1 MKTVRQDLLYSLRML
16 LKSPGFTLAAAL
28 ALGLAIGANTAIF
41 SIFNGMLWRPL
52 PVSHPENLVVLT
64 ETVPKFDFPF
74 NMSYADYQDYKKLDR
89 VFSDLAVYA
98 ASRVNFS
105 AQGGSERAWID
116 LVGGNYFSMLGVNA
130 IRGRTF
136 APDEGLVPG
145 KDFLLVLS
153 YHYWQRRFGGDP
165 GVIGTTVELNRHA
178 FTIIGVAPESFHGT
192 YYFLDPDFYVPATT
206 ISVIDPTYKDA
217 LERRDAFGF
226 SVIGRLAPGVT
237 PEQAQ
242 AAAEPVDS
250 RLSHDFPDSHQS
262 IALRVDPELRARPE
276 PGIGTFMPKVV
287 AALMTLVGLVLLIA
301 CANVANLILARA
313 NARRKEIAIRTA
325 LGASRWRMI
334 RQLLTESI
342 LISLVGGI
350 AGLFVARAAAVGL
363 LSIRVPGDIP
373 LRLFD
378 LRMDWRIFMFCLA
391 AALFTGII
399 AGLVPAIQTS
409 RTDLAETLKEGGR
422 SAGAGTG
429 RHRLRNMLV
438 VSQLTVSLVLLAC
451 TGFFLRSLQNSA
463 NVDMGF
469 RPDHTLMLSVDLG
482 LQGYDQKRG
491 EEFYRQVIDRL
502 KGLQGVRDASV
513 STDIPMGYNTDL
525 VNIFPGDRLPSDKSD
540 TETSI
545 IYYVQQDYF
554 ETMGVPVIRGR
565 AFTLGDTATSP
576 RVAIINQTF
585 ADKIWPGQ
593 DPLGK
598 TFRTEKNGP
607 LMEVV
612 GITRTGKYLFLYESP
627 RPCTYVP
634 LAQHYVSSA
643 TIEVYSQ
650 GDPLGLV
657 NPVREQIREL
667 DSTLPVFGVLTIQE
681 HVRYGK
687 PLLPARLG
695 AILVGS
701 FGILG
706 LALATI
712 GVYGV
717 VSYAVSQQTQEI
729 GIRMALG
736 AQRSNVLSLVVRQ
749 GANLALMGVSIGL
762 LIAIA
767 LARALHAVLFSVSGV
782 DFLVLLTVSAL
793 LLFVALV
800 ASYVPARRA
809 TRVDP
814 LVALRYE

>member
-1 MKTVRQDLLYSLRML
+1 MKTLRQDLLYSLRML

-52 PVSHPENLVVLT
+52 PVDHPENLVVLT
-64 ETVPKFDFPF
+64 EKAPKFEFPF
-74 NMSYADYQDYKKLDR
+74 NMSYADYQDYKKLGR

-98 ASRVNFS
+98 PSPVNFN
-105 AQGGSERAWID
+105 AQGGSERAWAEF
-116 LVGGNYFSMLGVNA
+116 VGGNYFSMLGVNA
-130 IRGRTF
+130 VRGRTF

-145 KDFLLVLS
+145 KDLVVVLS
-153 YHYWQRRFGGDP
+153 YHYWQRRFGSDP
-165 GVIGTTVELNRHA
+165 DVIGNTVEINRHA

-237 PEQAQ
+237 PEQAE
-242 AAAEPVDS
+242 AAAEPVDD
-250 RLSHDFPDSHQS
+250 RLAHDFPDSHS
-262 IALRVDPELRARPE
+262 GVALRVDPELRARPE
-276 PGIGTFMPKVV
+276 PGIGSFMPKIV

-378 LRMDWRIFMFCLA
+378 LRMDWRIFIFCLA
-391 AALFTGII
+391 AALFTGFI

-429 RHRLRNMLV
+429 RHRLRNLLV

-491 EEFYRQVIDRL
+491 EEFYRQLIDRVKNL
-502 KGLQGVRDASV
+502 RGVRNASV
-513 STDIPMGYNTDL
+513 SAYIPMGYDTDL
-525 VNIFPGDRLPSDKSD
+525 VNVFPGDRLPSDKSD

-545 IYYVQQDYF
+545 INYVQQDYF
-554 ETMGVPVIRGR
+554 DTMGVPVIRGR
-565 AFTLGDTATSP
+565 EFTVGDTATSP
-576 RVAIINQTF
+576 LVAIINQAF
-585 ADKIWPGQ
+585 ADKIWPEQ
-593 DPLGK
+593 NPLGK
-598 TFRTEKNGP
+598 TFRTKKDGP
-607 LMEVV
+607 LLQVV
-612 GITRTGKYLFLYESP
+612 GMTRTGKYLFLYENP
-627 RPCTYVP
+627 RPCAYVP

-650 GDPLGLV
+650 GDPLSLV

-667 DSTLPVFGVLTIQE
+667 DSTLPVFGILTIQE

-717 VSYAVSQQTQEI
+717 VSYSVSQQTQEI

-736 AQRSNVLSLVVRQ
+736 AQRSNVISLVVRQ
-749 GANLALMGVSIGL
+749 GTNLALIGMSIGL
-762 LIAIA
+762 LLAIA
-767 LARALHAVLFSVSGV
+767 LARALRAVLFGVSGV

-793 LLFVALV
+793 LFFVALV